1 MIGIGALVNAAAVL
15 AGGGLGLLIKSAL
28 RPRFSDILMKAN
40 GLAVLFIGAAGAM
53 SGLLLVGED
62 GRLSSGSPLLL
73 ICALTLGGLLGEWVR
88 IEDRMEQLGIF
99 LQKKMGRLGGGRFSE
114 GFVTNTLVIC
124 VGAMAVVG
132 AFNDGLLGDPTLLYT
147 KALLDGVIS
156 MVFAG
161 TLGVGVLFA
170 ALPLGIYQGALTIAA
185 RLIAPLVSDALLAD
199 LSLVGSVLVFAIG
212 INLTFG
218 KRIKAG
224 NLLPALL
231 IPPVWHGISAL
242 LG

>member
-1 MIGIGALVNAAAVL
+1 
-15 AGGGLGLLIKSAL
+15 
-28 RPRFSDILMKAN
+28 MKAN

-88 IEDRMEQLGIF
+88 IEDRMEKLGNF
-99 LQKKMGRLGGGRFSE
+99 LQKKMGGLGGRFSE

-170 ALPLGIYQGALTIAA
+170 ALPLGIYQGGADHSRPADRPACQRRAA
-185 RLIAPLVSDALLAD
+185 GRPLAGGIGAGFCHWDQPDLRKTDQGRQSPAGAADSAGLARHLRSARVRGS
-199 LSLVGSVLVFAIG
+199 LSPHGVIIGRGCGDFCGGSY
-212 INLTFG
+212 
-218 KRIKAG
+218 AG
-224 NLLPALL
+224 R
-231 IPPVWHGISAL
+231 VR
-242 LG
+242 

>member
-1 MIGIGALVNAAAVL
+1 M
-15 AGGGLGLLIKSAL
+15 
-28 RPRFSDILMKAN
+28 
-40 GLAVLFIGAAGAM
+40 
-53 SGLLLVGED
+53 
-62 GRLSSGSPLLL
+62 
-73 ICALTLGGLLGEWVR
+73 
-88 IEDRMEQLGIF
+88 
-99 LQKKMGRLGGGRFSE
+99 
-114 GFVTNTLVIC
+114 
-124 VGAMAVVG
+124 
-132 AFNDGLLGDPTLLYT
+132 
-147 KALLDGVIS
+147 
-156 MVFAG
+156 
-161 TLGVGVLFA
+161 LFA